1 MRPGRH
7 CLTKSV
13 HKGHLSM
20 IVKKKLDSGGVVGPD
35 HVLVLFHIKGQPQ
48 TRIDTWYLKQQKP
61 TPNNG
66 KSLGAQQH
74 QYKMRENVS

>member
-1 MRPGRH
+1 MRSGRH
-7 CLTKSV
+7 CLAKFI

-48 TRIDTWYLKQQKP
+48 TGIDT
-61 TPNNG
+61 
-66 KSLGAQQH
+66 
-74 QYKMRENVS
+74 